1 MALYRNFETEDEI
14 NQQYD
19 PFMGRDRAA
28 VLEQYQS
35 QSALTL
41 AQHPNWSSQHFGDS
55 PESYLDI
62 YPANKENAPVHI
74 FIHGGYWRALSS
86 RDFVFI
92 AEQLVPAGVT
102 VVAVNYDL
110 CPQVTMSELTQQVKS
125 SVAWVANNAE
135 VLKID
140 PNSITVSGHS
150 AGGHLVGML
159 LATDWLAEFGLPANL
174 LKGAL
179 SVSGL
184 FDLGPFPHSWLQP
197 VLNLTEREVVELS
210 PLFSEPKSKCK
221 VLLRYGGAEPSE
233 FARQSQ
239 TYKEYLTQHG
249 LDVDCCAVPGA
260 DHFSILDQYYLP
272 EGSFVRDVLAFY
284 A

>member
-19 PFMGRDRAA
+19 PFIGRDRAA

-41 AQHPNWSSQHFGDS
+41 AQHPNWSSYNFSDS
-55 PESYLDI
+55 PEAYLDI
-62 YPANKENAPVHI
+62 YPANRENAPVHI

-110 CPQVTMSELTQQVKS
+110 CPQVTMSALTNQVKS
-125 SVAWVANNAE
+125 SVAWVAKNAE
-135 VLKID
+135 ALNID
-140 PNSITVSGHS
+140 SNRITVSGHS

-159 LATDWLAEFGLPANL
+159 LATDWAAEFGLSDNL

-197 VLNLTEREVVELS
+197 VLNLTEREVVDLS
-210 PLFSEPKSKCK
+210 PLFCEPKSKCK
-221 VLLRYGGAEPSE
+221 VLLRYGGAEPGE

-249 LDVDCCAVPGA
+249 FEVECSAVSGA
-260 DHFSILDQYYLP
+260 DHFSILDQYYLS
-272 EGSFVRDVLAFY
+272 EGSFVRDILAFY

>member
-19 PFMGRDRAA
+19 PFIGRDRAA

-110 CPQVTMSELTQQVKS
+110 CPQVTMSELRQQVKS

-135 VLKID
+135 VLNID

-159 LATDWLAEFGLPANL
+159 LATDWPAEFGLPANL
-174 LKGAL
+174 LKGRSL
-179 SVSGL
+179 SV
-184 FDLGPFPHSWLQP
+184 
-197 VLNLTEREVVELS
+197 
-210 PLFSEPKSKCK
+210 
-221 VLLRYGGAEPSE
+221 
-233 FARQSQ
+233 
-239 TYKEYLTQHG
+239 
-249 LDVDCCAVPGA
+249 DCL
-260 DHFSILDQYYLP
+260 I
-272 EGSFVRDVLAFY
+272 
-284 A
+284 